1 MIRPFALVLCLL
13 LAMPSV
19 AKEKFQQPTP
29 VHLDKQGEKW
39 ARASLKKMSLEQK
52 IGQMFMIWAFARFT
66 NFDSPE
72 YLSLRDTMRKYHIG
86 GFALTVSFDDGL
98 LDKVPPLEAATL
110 TNQLQRDSEFP
121 LLFAADFERALA
133 YRLTGVTSFPHAM
146 AFGATRDPDYARE
159 YGRITAQEARAIGVQ
174 WNWFPDADVNS
185 NPANP
190 IINTRSFGED
200 PGAVSDMVA
209 ADIEGARA
217 GGLLTTA
224 KHFPGHGDT
233 NTDSHLA
240 VPVVTGDRAHLDN
253 IELPPFRAAI
263 AAGVDAV
270 MVAHVAVPA
279 LDPDPNH
286 VATISPAVVTGLL
299 KEQMGFKGLVVTDAL
314 LMKGLMKLFPEGGS
328 AAAGRAAVE
337 AVKAGDD
344 VLIIPSD
351 LAGSYNGLVQA
362 VRNGEIPE
370 SRIDESVLKILRA
383 KASVGLNKARLV
395 DLDAVN
401 RLIAAPKSLEIAQ
414 EIADEAVTLVRDNH
428 KVLPFSES
436 GAGTNSPQ
444 NAYHPPAETR
454 DRTLLLIFTPDT
466 RTDAGWA
473 LDRQMR
479 ARIPDVRTIYI
490 DPRNAVAWER
500 PVTDAVEQAQTVIA
514 AVYLSPQGGAPAN
527 TAALSSTAEGLL
539 HSVVQNAAEKTVVL
553 AMGNPYFASQMPQLQ
568 NYLCTFSDAQVSE
581 LSAVKAMFG
590 EIPTDGRLPVT
601 IPGIAARGFG
611 LAMSGGGQQ

>member
-1 MIRPFALVLCLL
+1 M
-13 LAMPSV
+13 
-19 AKEKFQQPTP
+19 
-29 VHLDKQGEKW
+29 
-39 ARASLKKMSLEQK
+39 
-52 IGQMFMIWAFARFT
+52 
-66 NFDSPE
+66 
-72 YLSLRDTMRKYHIG
+72 
-86 GFALTVSFDDGL
+86 
-98 LDKVPPLEAATL
+98 L

-146 AFGATRDPDYARE
+146 AFGATRDPDYARA

-185 NPANP
+185 NPLNP

-200 PGAVSDMVA
+200 PEQVSDMVA
-209 ADIEGARA
+209 ANITGAREF
-217 GGLLTTA
+217 GLLTTA

-233 NTDSHLA
+233 GVDSHLA
-240 VPVVTGDRAHLDN
+240 VPVITVDRAQLDS
-253 IELPPFRAAI
+253 IDLPPFRAAI

-270 MVAHVAVPA
+270 MVAHLKVPA

-286 VATISPAVVTGLL
+286 VATISPAIVTGLL
-299 KEQMGFKGLVVTDAL
+299 KQQMGFKGLVVTDAL
-314 LMKGLMKLFPEGGS
+314 IMSGLMKLFPEGGS
-328 AAAGRAAVE
+328 VAAGRAAVE

-351 LAGSYNGLVQA
+351 LNGSYTGLLNA
-362 VRNGEIPE
+362 VRSGEIPE

-395 DLDAVN
+395 DIEQVSRIVAK
-401 RLIAAPKSLEIAQ
+401 PESLATAQ

-428 KVLPFSES
+428 RVLPLKPAVS
-436 GAGTNSPQ
+436 AGTNSSQ
-444 NAYHPPAETR
+444 TAYHPTAVNR
-454 DRTLLLIFTPDT
+454 GQTLLLIFTSDM
-466 RTDAGWA
+466 RTDAGWM

-479 ARIPDVRTIYI
+479 TRIPDVKTIYI
-490 DPRNAVAWER
+490 EPRNAAAWAQ
-500 PVTDAVEQAQTVIA
+500 PVMDAVAQAQTVIA

-527 TAALSSTAEGLL
+527 MAALSTGPEGLL
-539 HSVVQNAAEKTVVL
+539 HNVVQNAASKTVVV
-553 AMGNPYFASQMPQLQ
+553 AMGNPYFASQMPQLE

-590 EIPTDGRLPVT
+590 EIPTSGRLPVT

-611 LAMSGGGQQ
+611 LTMSSGGQE